1 MSPELVGIIGIV
13 VLLALMAAGMWIGL
27 AMAVVGLLG
36 IAYIQGFDQAF
47 MVTGR
52 MPYQMVSNY
61 QFAVMPMFIL
71 MGMVVSETGIGADLY
86 YAAHKWMG
94 QLQGG
99 LASATVGAC
108 ALFAAITGSSTSG
121 VVVMAKVALPEMRKH
136 KYDERLSAGTIAA
149 GSTIGI
155 LIPPSIGFILYGILT
170 EQSVGKLFMAG
181 IIPGVLEA
189 VFYIAT
195 IYLLCRFNPR
205 MGPPG
210 PRASFREKIVSLKN
224 IWAMVALFLLVMGG
238 IYGGVFTPTEAG
250 AAGAFGAIII
260 TIVMRRFNRKG
271 FLKTLLETGL
281 MTVMILLIMAGV
293 SIFTKFMAA
302 SELPFMLGNIVAGLD
317 VPDIV
322 IIVAIVLMY
331 IILGCFL
338 PAIMAIILTIPVIYP
353 VVLAM
358 GFDPIWFGVIL
369 VRMVEIGSITPPVGM
384 NAFIL
389 SGVSGVP
396 LGTIF
401 RGVIPFVVADFAH
414 LALLIAVPALSL
426 FLPSM
431 M

>member
-1 MSPELVGIIGIV
+1 
-13 VLLALMAAGMWIGL
+13 
-27 AMAVVGLLG
+27 
-36 IAYIQGFDQAF
+36 
-47 MVTGR
+47 
-52 MPYQMVSNY
+52 
-61 QFAVMPMFIL
+61 VMPMFIL

-384 NAFIL
+384 NVFIL

-401 RGVIPFVVADFAH
+401 RGIIPFVVADFAH